1 MRDFTDS
8 IKFLVVRENLEKNNG
23 RICCEVC
30 GKNLRSINEGH
41 FDHIESFA
49 KGGKSTKSN
58 CQILCSDCN
67 LKKNDKELADFILDE
82 KARKFMEGIDIN
94 QDTLINQKEI
104 TNFKNKN
111 TNLEE
116 MTKDK
121 FDALVSDFIDK
132 KGNINK
138 VDFNRIYNNL
148 PPFKYVYKYYGNFSS
163 LKQSF
168 NLKEQVIWD
177 RETIKAAL
185 ENYIKINGDI
195 FEKDLKS
202 HNGLPSYPCIIKHYP
217 EYKGLNEL
225 KKDMFN
231 LKIRTNWTK
240 EKVLEAGKKFAQKN
254 GKITQKDLVLKN
266 NLPTSKV
273 IYKYF
278 DTMENF
284 QKLVG
289 ANISKKPKLITIED
303 FDRVVENIFKS
314 RNRNFNTRREF
325 LEFFPISESVIYR
338 NFDSFDLFCEKYK
351 IIIKK
356 RKKASFTK
364 QEIDTIILNYIKEG
378 NTIPKAAKDLA
389 KSGLPSRDVI
399 LRYYRDW
406 HEPFI
411 LYSKLYEK
419 IN

>member
-1 MRDFTDS
+1 
-8 IKFLVVRENLEKNNG
+8 
-23 RICCEVC
+23 
-30 GKNLRSINEGH
+30 
-41 FDHIESFA
+41 
-49 KGGKSTKSN
+49 
-58 CQILCSDCN
+58 
-67 LKKNDKELADFILDE
+67 
-82 KARKFMEGIDIN
+82 
-94 QDTLINQKEI
+94 
-104 TNFKNKN
+104 
-111 TNLEE
+111 
-116 MTKDK
+116 
-121 FDALVSDFIDK
+121 
-132 KGNINK
+132 
-138 VDFNRIYNNL
+138 
-148 PPFKYVYKYYGNFSS
+148 
-163 LKQSF
+163 
-168 NLKEQVIWD
+168 
-177 RETIKAAL
+177 
-185 ENYIKINGDI
+185 
-195 FEKDLKS
+195 
-202 HNGLPSYPCIIKHYP
+202 
-217 EYKGLNEL
+217 
-225 KKDMFN
+225 MFN
-231 LKIRTNWTK
+231 LEIRTNWTK

-303 FDRVVENIFKS
+303 FDRVVESIFKS

-356 RKKASFTK
+356 RKKANFTK